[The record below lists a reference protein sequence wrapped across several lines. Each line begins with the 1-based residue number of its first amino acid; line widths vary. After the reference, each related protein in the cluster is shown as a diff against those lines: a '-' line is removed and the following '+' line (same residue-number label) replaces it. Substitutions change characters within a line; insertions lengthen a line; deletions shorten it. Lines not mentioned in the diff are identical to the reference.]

1 MKHFTLEE
9 LTHTSTGLDNT
20 PTPKAT
26 DNLKYLVDNLL
37 DEVREKYGKP
47 ITVNCGYRSPAVNKK
62 VGGVSNSQHLK
73 GEAVDITGGSKAEN
87 KIIFNIIKSI
97 GRFDQLINEKDY
109 SWIHVSLTKSKN
121 RKQILSL

>member
-1 MKHFTLEE
+1 MEHFTLEE
-9 LTHTSTGLDNT
+9 LTHTNTGLNNT
-20 PTPKAT
+20 PTQKEI
-26 DNLKYLVDNLL
+26 DNLEYLVDNLL

-47 ITVNCGYRSPAVNKK
+47 ITVNCGYRSATVNKK

-87 KIIFNIIKSI
+87 KIIFNIIKRI